1 MARDACIDSGGAL
14 PSPPHVFSPPHAVDA
29 HLRRLGS
36 SPNLLE
42 LEYEEWIRR
51 AHSLIVPPTLHQSW
65 QACGPLLPDHARWR
79 ARCARV
85 LPANWTLFLWSD
97 DANRRLVQTFFPSFL
112 STYDGYDSHIKR
124 VDAARYF
131 YLYLFGGVY
140 IDLDVHCLR
149 PFEAL
154 PLTNG
159 VAAFG
164 HLEKKDLLFD
174 RCCRRDIGSC
184 ANATCV
190 RRRSEAVPNA
200 FMAAP
205 PRHPLFAALI
215 LDLSSAKDVTYKN
228 RSSPLAATGPI
239 YLANRLYEWAR
250 RSRKRHVHIHE
261 AGRIYGSPWLET
273 GTHRFPR
280 AHPCSFDAPR
290 ARIARLEALK
300 CNASQRFYS
309 AARCAEVR
317 SWPQVV
323 ENDERLIDARPDL
336 PERLACARKLNG
348 SITSSFWTASWIQNQ
363 K

>member
-1 MARDACIDSGGAL
+1 MPRDACIDSGGAL

-149 PFEAL
+149 PFEA
-154 PLTNG
+154 
-159 VAAFG
+159 
-164 HLEKKDLLFD
+164 
-174 RCCRRDIGSC
+174 
-184 ANATCV
+184 
-190 RRRSEAVPNA
+190 
-200 FMAAP
+200 
-205 PRHPLFAALI
+205 
-215 LDLSSAKDVTYKN
+215 
-228 RSSPLAATGPI
+228 
-239 YLANRLYEWAR
+239 
-250 RSRKRHVHIHE
+250 
-261 AGRIYGSPWLET
+261 
-273 GTHRFPR
+273 R
-280 AHPCSFDAPR
+280 A
-290 ARIARLEALK
+290 
-300 CNASQRFYS
+300 
-309 AARCAEVR
+309 
-317 SWPQVV
+317 
-323 ENDERLIDARPDL
+323 
-336 PERLACARKLNG
+336 
-348 SITSSFWTASWIQNQ
+348 
-363 K
+363 

>member
-1 MARDACIDSGGAL
+1 MPRDACIDSGGAL

-51 AHSLIVPPTLHQSW
+51 SHSLIVPPTLHQSW

-190 RRRSEAVPNA
+190 RRRSEALQNA
-200 FMAAP
+200 IMKTSLESP
-205 PRHPLFAALI
+205 PSPALRPFPKACDATS
-215 LDLSSAKDVTYKN
+215 LGRPQRVYGGSSAP
-228 RSSPLAATGPI
+228 SPVCGPHTGPELGQGRDI
-239 YLANRLYEWAR
+239 QEQVVSAR
-250 RSRKRHVHIHE
+250 RH
-261 AGRIYGSPWLET
+261 
-273 GTHRFPR
+273 R
-280 AHPCSFDAPR
+280 AHLPRQSALRVGEEEQKAPR
-290 ARIARLEALK
+290 AYPRG
-300 CNASQRFYS
+300 
-309 AARCAEVR
+309 
-317 SWPQVV
+317 
-323 ENDERLIDARPDL
+323 RPHL
-336 PERLACARKLNG
+336 WQSMA
-348 SITSSFWTASWIQNQ
+348 
-363 K
+363 